1 MSLTNVVNILLF
13 RQRRVFVAVF
23 VGALAA
29 AAVITFTRP
38 NVYEASAILF
48 VGENRPVA
56 AGAEAVQL
64 DEVLAESYAKLLD
77 TRHVEELVAEAL
89 PFPFEAGE
97 LDDKMAFDVIPGT
110 RLLRVTASDQDP
122 MRAEVLANTYADT
135 FVRDRL
141 DTVQAATRDQVA
153 QLNERIR
160 ELVDRIA
167 RLEANPTPGSTAS
180 LEQARTELEAVRASY
195 RTTSENAGLASTNV
209 SVSSQAVAPSDPA
222 QPRPKLYLAIGFV
235 LALALATAAAL
246 ARNAFDRRVHDVD
259 ELLEIV
265 DAPVLTRVPRL
276 GRSEAGEQRFQE
288 SMRFLR
294 VNLPQ
299 APDQTP
305 PVIAVTSAASADG
318 KTTVVAGLASA
329 LAEVGR
335 MVVAVDCDLR
345 KPSLARKMGLHGTEG
360 LTDVLL
366 QERPVAE
373 ALQEARER
381 VLVLGSGPVPR
392 NPSLLLTAPAF
403 VTMVRELRGWADFV
417 LIDCPP
423 ILAGAETAAVFR
435 SVTGVIMVADVGRAR
450 RDLLRIALE
459 QLGKSNAELFGLV
472 LNRVDERLG
481 GYAYY
486 EYRRPALA
494 RARTGAPGEP
504 GADEDAAAVVE
515 PRRH

>member
-1 MSLTNVVNILLF
+1 MLF

-29 AAVITFTRP
+29 AALITFTRP
-38 NVYEASAILF
+38 DEYESSSILF

-64 DEVLAESYAKLLD
+64 DEVLAESYAELLD

-89 PFPFEAGE
+89 PFAFEAGE
-97 LDDKMAFDVIPGT
+97 LDEKMSFNVIPGT

-122 MRAEVLANTYADT
+122 TRAEVLANTYADT
-135 FVRDRL
+135 FVGDRL
-141 DTVQAATRDQVA
+141 DTVQAATGDQVA
-153 QLNERIR
+153 ELNERIG
-160 ELVDRIA
+160 ELVEEIA
-167 RLEANPTPGSTAS
+167 RLEANPTPGSVAR

-195 RTTSENAGLASTNV
+195 TETTANAGLASTNV
-209 SVSSQAVAPSDPA
+209 SVSSRAVEPTDPA
-222 QPRPKLYLAIGFV
+222 RPRPKLYLAIGFV
-235 LALALATAAAL
+235 LALALATTAAL
-246 ARNAFDRRVHDVD
+246 VRNAFDRRVHDVD

-276 GRSEAGEQRFQE
+276 GRSEAGEERFQE

-299 APDQTP
+299 ATDQRP

-318 KTTVVAGLASA
+318 KTTVVAGLAAA

-335 MVVAVDCDLR
+335 RVVAVDCDLR
-345 KPSLARKMGLHGTEG
+345 KPSLAPKMGLYGTEG

-366 QERPVAE
+366 RERPLAE

-381 VLVLGSGPVPR
+381 LLVLGSGPIPR

-403 VTMVRELRGWADFV
+403 VTMVRELRGWADYV

-423 ILAGAETAAVFR
+423 VLAGAETAAVFR
-435 SVTGVIMVADVGRAR
+435 SVTGVILVADVARAR
-450 RDLLRIALE
+450 RDLLGVALE
-459 QLGKSNAELFGLV
+459 QLRKSDTALLGLV

-481 GYAYY
+481 GYGYY
-486 EYRRPALA
+486 EYRRPSL
-494 RARTGAPGEP
+494 TQPLTDAPDTR

-515 PRRH
+515 PRQY

>member
-1 MSLTNVVNILLF
+1 MSLTQAVNILLF
-13 RQRRVFVAVF
+13 RQRRVFVAVL
-23 VGALAA
+23 VGALIAA
-29 AAVITFTRP
+29 ALITFTRP
-38 NVYEASAILF
+38 DEYESSSILF
-48 VGENRPVA
+48 VGENRPIA

-64 DEVLAESYAKLLD
+64 DEVLAESYAELLD
-77 TRHVEELVAEAL
+77 TRHVEELVAEVL
-89 PFPFEAGE
+89 PFPFEAAE
-97 LDDKMAFDVIPGT
+97 LDDKMAFSVIPGT

-122 MRAEVLANTYADT
+122 TRAEVLANTYADT
-135 FVRDRL
+135 FVEDRL
-141 DTVQAATRDQVA
+141 DTVQAATRAQVA

-167 RLEANPTPGSTAS
+167 RLEANPTPRSIAS

-195 RTTSENAGLASTNV
+195 TATAENAGLASTNV
-209 SVSSQAVAPSDPA
+209 SVSSRAVEPTDPA
-222 QPRPKLYLAIGFV
+222 RPRPKLYLAIGFV

-246 ARNAFDRRVHDVD
+246 VRNAFDRRVHDVD

-276 GRSEAGEQRFQE
+276 GRSEAGEERFHE

-305 PVIAVTSAASADG
+305 PVIAITSAASADG
-318 KTTVVAGLASA
+318 KTTVVAGLAGA

-335 MVVAVDCDLR
+335 RVVAVDCDLR
-345 KPSLARKMGLHGTEG
+345 RPSLAPKLGLYGTEG

-366 QERPVAE
+366 RERPLAE

-381 VLVLGSGPVPR
+381 LLVLGSGPIPG

-403 VTMVRELRGWADFV
+403 VTMVRELRRWGDYV

-423 ILAGAETAAVFR
+423 VLAGAETAAIFR
-435 SVTGVIMVADVGRAR
+435 SVTGVILVADVARAR
-450 RDLLRIALE
+450 RDLLKVALE
-459 QLGKSNAELFGLV
+459 QLGRSNAELFGLV
-472 LNRVDERLG
+472 LNRVEERAG

-486 EYRRPALA
+486 DYRRPTLTQPLTDA
-494 RARTGAPGEP
+494 
-504 GADEDAAAVVE
+504 DAAAVVE
-515 PRRH
+515 PPQH